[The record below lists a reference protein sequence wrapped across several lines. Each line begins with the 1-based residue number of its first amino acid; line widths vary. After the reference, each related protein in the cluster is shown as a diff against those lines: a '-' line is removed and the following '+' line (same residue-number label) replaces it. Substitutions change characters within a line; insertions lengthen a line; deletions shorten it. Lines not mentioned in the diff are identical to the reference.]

1 MVRTGSQKL
10 EQHSIVYHYSSIKR
24 IVHLSE
30 IDPNEGWLCMVQ
42 PWSNPNSFAKLAMS
56 QPCLCSKIIRDRLKI
71 IQSILWDWL
80 WGPGTLMVF
89 HFRVSTISSGTHCRQ
104 DSPDGSNKN
113 GAKSW
118 MFAHFSPRLR
128 TVSPPKKNV
137 PPARRQRKTQWC
149 RVQLWRH
156 HSKWVPRRGPN
167 PHETL
172 VTDGRK
178 CLIMFNLFGGRRFHI
193 GQ

>member
-1 MVRTGSQKL
+1 MVMHGSTMIESEQFRQVSNESTVSLFQDHLWSAENHSVHFMGLALGSRDPHGFPFSGINHLERNPLSTRLSRWIKQKWS
-10 EQHSIVYHYSSIKR
+10 QIMIV
-24 IVHLSE
+24 
-30 IDPNEGWLCMVQ
+30 C
-42 PWSNPNSFAKLAMS
+42 
-56 QPCLCSKIIRDRLKI
+56 
-71 IQSILWDWL
+71 
-80 WGPGTLMVF
+80 
-89 HFRVSTISSGTHCRQ
+89 
-104 DSPDGSNKN
+104 
-113 GAKSW
+113 
-118 MFAHFSPRLR
+118 HFSPRLR

-178 CLIMFNLFGGRRFHI
+178 CLVMFNLFGGRRFHI